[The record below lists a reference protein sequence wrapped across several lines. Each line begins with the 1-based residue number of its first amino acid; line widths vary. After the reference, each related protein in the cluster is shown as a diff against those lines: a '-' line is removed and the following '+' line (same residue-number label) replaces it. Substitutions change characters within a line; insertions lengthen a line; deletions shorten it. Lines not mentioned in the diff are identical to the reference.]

1 MFIIYNERIKIVNS
15 YTLQDKVIFYFM
27 YKIYLYHPIIYNRQ
41 IDYDEKT
48 ILACVFLQLVLGTVF
63 AQTVDST
70 HIKNMHA
77 YYKKHFSDPT
87 DPIVL
92 TASDTLLD
100 MAIRCN
106 DTVMSKIA
114 LGAKLD
120 YYYYGQ
126 GENRTDSVIAGV
138 NRLKRFARSVGNAE
152 LYYWAWAA
160 RLVNYYIIQGE
171 YNIALLEAEKMLQEA
186 KKEGKQESI
195 AECYYALANV
205 YAAKGLMKKSQ
216 EFMLKEIDI
225 FENTDVVRYNISCQY
240 SDAAKIYI
248 DLGEEEKAP
257 ELLKK
262 ALKAVKS
269 PYHAVTANLV
279 YVSLYLAQGDTVA
292 ARQALEKCRQMYADE
307 PSLKRHIHY
316 LYDVEIDYDWK
327 VGNYQKALN
336 VLDERETELKRKNN
350 LATLM
355 QLRKTKADILW
366 DMNRKEEAAGLY
378 RDFLLE
384 QKKEKERNEEVA
396 TGEFATMLNLQQLTA
411 EKGRLE
417 KISQEKQ
424 LQNTRIILFSVIG
437 ILCVVIVFLW
447 QQRKLNAKL
456 EKSRDKLDE
465 KNRILIEAKEELRK
479 AKEVAEQS
487 NWLKTMFIQNM
498 SHEIR
503 TPLNSIVGFSGVL
516 VDMLDDKEDI
526 GQYVALIESN
536 SKLLLKLVG
545 DILDISI
552 LDSEVEIKH
561 NAVDVNACCQAS
573 IDAAGTLF
581 SPDTKLI
588 FKPACDELIINSNY
602 NYIVQVLDNLLS
614 NASKFTHEGSV
625 TLAYEVK
632 KETNQ
637 LIFTVTD
644 TGIGIPID
652 EQEHV
657 FERFVKLDNFSQG
670 AGLGLSIC
678 RIVAERLGGFL
689 IIDREYTQGTRFIFC
704 VSM

>member
-1 MFIIYNERIKIVNS
+1 MMK
-15 YTLQDKVIFYFM
+15 
-27 YKIYLYHPIIYNRQ
+27 
-41 IDYDEKT
+41 KT

-248 DLGEEEKAP
+248 DLDEEEKAP
-257 ELLKK
+257 ELLKQ
-262 ALKAVKS
+262 ALKVAKS
-269 PYHAVTANLV
+269 PYHEVTANLV

-327 VGNYQKALN
+327 VGNFQKALN

-417 KISQEKQ
+417 KISQKKQ

-437 ILCVVIVFLW
+437 ILCIVVVFLW
-447 QQRKLNAKL
+447 QQRKLNAQL
-456 EKSRDKLDE
+456 ERSRDKLDE
-465 KNRILIEAKEELRK
+465 KNRILIEAKEELHK
-479 AKEVAEQS
+479 AKEIAEQS

-581 SPDTKLI
+581 SPDTKLV
-588 FKPACDELIINSNY
+588 FKPARDELIINSNY

-689 IIDREYTQGTRFIFC
+689 IIDKEYTQGTRFIFC

>member
-1 MFIIYNERIKIVNS
+1 MLK
-15 YTLQDKVIFYFM
+15 
-27 YKIYLYHPIIYNRQ
+27 
-41 IDYDEKT
+41 KT
-48 ILACVFLQLVLGTVF
+48 ILACVLLHLVVGTISPQKIVSI
-63 AQTVDST
+63 D
-70 HIKNMHA
+70 IKSMRA
-77 YYKKHFSDPT
+77 YYKQYFNDPT

-92 TASDTLLD
+92 TASDTLFD

-106 DTVMSKIA
+106 DTVMAKIA
-114 LGAKLD
+114 LGAKVD

-126 GENRTDSVIAGV
+126 GENRTDSIIAGV
-138 NRLKRFARSVGNAE
+138 NRLKQYARSVGNAE

-186 KKEGKQESI
+186 KGEKKQGSI

-205 YAAKGLMKKSQ
+205 YTAKGLVKKSQ

-225 FENTDVVRYNISCQY
+225 FENANVFRYNISCQY

-248 DLGEEEKAP
+248 DLGEAEKAP

-262 ALKAVKS
+262 ALKTS
-269 PYHAVTANLV
+269 RSTYHEVTAKLV
-279 YVSLYLAQGDTVA
+279 YVSLYLAQGDTAA
-292 ARQALEKCRQMYADE
+292 ARKALEECRQMYMGE
-307 PSLKRHIHY
+307 PSMKRHIHY
-316 LYDVEIDYDWK
+316 LYDVEIDYNWR
-327 VGNYQKALN
+327 VGNYNKALS
-336 VLDERETELKRKNN
+336 VLDERETELRKKNN
-350 LATLM
+350 LTTLM
-355 QLRKTKADILW
+355 ALRKTKADILW

-384 QKKEKERNEEVA
+384 QKKEKERNEEI
-396 TGEFATMLNLQQLTA
+396 TTSEFATMLNLQQLNA
-411 EKGRLE
+411 EKVRLE
-417 KISQEKQ
+417 KTSQKKQ
-424 LQNTRIILFSVIG
+424 LQNTRTILFSVLG
-437 ILCVVIVFLW
+437 LLCIVVIFLW

-456 EKSRDKLDE
+456 HRAKNKLDE
-465 KNRILIEAKEELRK
+465 QNRTLIKAEEELRK

-503 TPLNSIVGFSGVL
+503 TPLTSIVGFSGVL
-516 VDMLDDKEDI
+516 VDMLDEKEDI

-573 IDAAGTLF
+573 IDAAGASF
-581 SPDTKLI
+581 DPGVRLI
-588 FKPACDELIINSNY
+588 FEPACDELIINSNY
-602 NYIVQVLDNLLS
+602 NYIVQVLDNLLG

-632 KETNQ
+632 KEENQ

-644 TGIGIPID
+644 TGIGIPVE
-652 EQEHV
+652 EQERV

-678 RIVAERLGGFL
+678 RIVAERLGGYL
-689 IIDREYTQGTRFIFC
+689 RIDKGYTQGTRVIFC

>member
-1 MFIIYNERIKIVNS
+1 MLK
-15 YTLQDKVIFYFM
+15 
-27 YKIYLYHPIIYNRQ
+27 
-41 IDYDEKT
+41 KT
-48 ILACVFLQLVLGTVF
+48 ILACVLFHLVVGTISS
-63 AQTVDST
+63 QKIDS
-70 HIKNMHA
+70 IDVKSMRA
-77 YYKKHFSDPT
+77 YYKQYFNDPT

-92 TASDTLLD
+92 TASDTLFD

-106 DTVMSKIA
+106 DTVMAKIA
-114 LGAKLD
+114 LGAKVD

-126 GENRTDSVIAGV
+126 GENRTDSIIAGV
-138 NRLKRFARSVGNAE
+138 NRLKQYARSVGNAE

-160 RLVNYYIIQGE
+160 RLVNYYITQGE

-186 KKEGKQESI
+186 KGEKKQGSI

-205 YAAKGLMKKSQ
+205 YAAKGLVKKSQ

-225 FENTDVVRYNISCQY
+225 FENANVFRYNISCQY
-240 SDAAKIYI
+240 SDVAKIYI
-248 DLGEEEKAP
+248 DLGEAEKAP

-262 ALKAVKS
+262 ALKTSKS
-269 PYHAVTANLV
+269 TYHEVTAKLV
-279 YVSLYLAQGDTVA
+279 YVSLYLAQGDTAA
-292 ARQALEKCRQMYADE
+292 ARKALEECRQMYMEE
-307 PSLKRHIHY
+307 PSMKRHIHY
-316 LYDVEIDYDWK
+316 LYDVEIDYNWR
-327 VGNYQKALN
+327 VGNYNKALS
-336 VLDERETELKRKNN
+336 VLDERETELRKKNN
-350 LATLM
+350 LTTLM
-355 QLRKTKADILW
+355 ALRKTKADILW

-384 QKKEKERNEEVA
+384 QKKEKERNEEI
-396 TGEFATMLNLQQLTA
+396 TTSEFATMLNLQQLNA
-411 EKGRLE
+411 EKVRLE
-417 KISQEKQ
+417 KISQKKQ
-424 LQNTRIILFSVIG
+424 LQNTRIILFSVLG
-437 ILCVVIVFLW
+437 LLCIVVIFLW

-456 EKSRDKLDE
+456 HRAKNKLDE
-465 KNRILIEAKEELRK
+465 QNRTLIKAEEELRK

-516 VDMLDDKEDI
+516 VDMLDEKEDI

-573 IDAAGTLF
+573 IDAAGASF
-581 SPDTKLI
+581 DPGVKLI
-588 FKPACDELIINSNY
+588 FEPACDDLIINSNY
-602 NYIVQVLDNLLS
+602 NYIVQVLDNLLG

-632 KETNQ
+632 KEENQ

-644 TGIGIPID
+644 TGIGIPVE
-652 EQEHV
+652 EQERV

-678 RIVAERLGGFL
+678 RSVAERLGGDL
-689 IIDREYTQGTRFIFC
+689 RIDKGYTQGTRVIFC

>member
-1 MFIIYNERIKIVNS
+1 MLK
-15 YTLQDKVIFYFM
+15 
-27 YKIYLYHPIIYNRQ
+27 
-41 IDYDEKT
+41 KT
-48 ILACVFLQLVLGTVF
+48 ILACVLLHLVVGTISP
-63 AQTVDST
+63 QKIDSID
-70 HIKNMHA
+70 IKSMRA
-77 YYKKHFSDPT
+77 YYKQYFNDPT

-92 TASDTLLD
+92 TASDTLFD

-106 DTVMSKIA
+106 DTVMAKIA
-114 LGAKLD
+114 LGAKVD

-126 GENRTDSVIAGV
+126 GENRTDSIIAGV
-138 NRLKRFARSVGNAE
+138 NRLKQYARSVGNAE

-186 KKEGKQESI
+186 KGEKKQGSI

-205 YAAKGLMKKSQ
+205 YTAKGLVKKSQ

-225 FENTDVVRYNISCQY
+225 FENANVFRYNISCQY

-248 DLGEEEKAP
+248 DLGEAEKAP

-262 ALKAVKS
+262 ALKTS
-269 PYHAVTANLV
+269 RSTYHEVTAKLV
-279 YVSLYLAQGDTVA
+279 YVSLYLAQGDTAA
-292 ARQALEKCRQMYADE
+292 ARKALEECRQMYMGE
-307 PSLKRHIHY
+307 PSMKRHIHY
-316 LYDVEIDYDWK
+316 LYDVEIDYNWR
-327 VGNYQKALN
+327 VGNYNKALS
-336 VLDERETELKRKNN
+336 VLDERETELRKKNN
-350 LATLM
+350 LTTLM
-355 QLRKTKADILW
+355 ALRKTKADILW

-384 QKKEKERNEEVA
+384 QKKEKERNEEI
-396 TGEFATMLNLQQLTA
+396 TTSEFATMLNLQQLNA
-411 EKGRLE
+411 EKVRLE
-417 KISQEKQ
+417 KISQKKQ
-424 LQNTRIILFSVIG
+424 LQNTRTILFSVLG
-437 ILCVVIVFLW
+437 LLCIVVIFLW

-456 EKSRDKLDE
+456 HRAKNKLDE
-465 KNRILIEAKEELRK
+465 QNRTLIKAEEELRK

-516 VDMLDDKEDI
+516 VDMLDEKEDI

-573 IDAAGTLF
+573 IDAAGASF
-581 SPDTKLI
+581 DPGVRLI
-588 FKPACDELIINSNY
+588 FEPACDELIINSNY
-602 NYIVQVLDNLLS
+602 SYIVQVLDNLLS

-632 KETNQ
+632 KEENQ

-644 TGIGIPID
+644 TGIGIPVE
-652 EQEHV
+652 EQERV

-678 RIVAERLGGFL
+678 RIVAERLGGYL
-689 IIDREYTQGTRFIFC
+689 RIDKGYTQGTRVIFC

>member
-1 MFIIYNERIKIVNS
+1 MMK
-15 YTLQDKVIFYFM
+15 
-27 YKIYLYHPIIYNRQ
+27 
-41 IDYDEKT
+41 KT

-269 PYHAVTANLV
+269 PYHEVTANLV

-327 VGNYQKALN
+327 VGNFQKALN

-366 DMNRKEEAAGLY
+366 DMNRKEEGAGLY

-581 SPDTKLI
+581 SPDTKLV

>member
-1 MFIIYNERIKIVNS
+1 MLK
-15 YTLQDKVIFYFM
+15 
-27 YKIYLYHPIIYNRQ
+27 
-41 IDYDEKT
+41 KT
-48 ILACVFLQLVLGTVF
+48 ILACVLLHLVVGTISP
-63 AQTVDST
+63 QKIDSID
-70 HIKNMHA
+70 IKSMRA
-77 YYKKHFSDPT
+77 YYKQYFNDPT

-92 TASDTLLD
+92 TASDTLFD

-106 DTVMSKIA
+106 DTVMAKIA
-114 LGAKLD
+114 LGAKVD

-126 GENRTDSVIAGV
+126 GENRTDSIIAGV
-138 NRLKRFARSVGNAE
+138 NRLKQYARSVGNAE

-186 KKEGKQESI
+186 KGEKKQGSI

-205 YAAKGLMKKSQ
+205 YTAKGLVKKSQ

-225 FENTDVVRYNISCQY
+225 FENANVFRYNISCQY

-248 DLGEEEKAP
+248 DLGEAEKAP

-262 ALKAVKS
+262 ALKTSKS
-269 PYHAVTANLV
+269 TYHEVTAKLV
-279 YVSLYLAQGDTVA
+279 YVSLYLAQGDTAA
-292 ARQALEKCRQMYADE
+292 ARKALEECRQMYMEE
-307 PSLKRHIHY
+307 PSMKRHIHY
-316 LYDVEIDYDWK
+316 LYDVEIDYNWR
-327 VGNYQKALN
+327 VGDYNKALS
-336 VLDERETELKRKNN
+336 VLDERETELRKKNN
-350 LATLM
+350 LTTLM
-355 QLRKTKADILW
+355 ALRKTKADILW

-384 QKKEKERNEEVA
+384 QKKEKERNEEI
-396 TGEFATMLNLQQLTA
+396 TTSEFATMLNLQQLNA
-411 EKGRLE
+411 EKVRLE
-417 KISQEKQ
+417 KISQKKQ
-424 LQNTRIILFSVIG
+424 LQNTRTILFSVLG
-437 ILCVVIVFLW
+437 LLCIVVIFLW

-456 EKSRDKLDE
+456 HRAKNKLDE
-465 KNRILIEAKEELRK
+465 QNRTLIKAEEELRK

-516 VDMLDDKEDI
+516 VDMLDEKEDI

-573 IDAAGTLF
+573 IDAAGASF
-581 SPDTKLI
+581 DPGVRLI
-588 FKPACDELIINSNY
+588 FEPACDELIINSNY
-602 NYIVQVLDNLLS
+602 NYIVQVLDKLLG

-632 KETNQ
+632 KEENQ

-644 TGIGIPID
+644 TGIGIPVE
-652 EQEHV
+652 EQERV

-678 RIVAERLGGFL
+678 RIVAERLGGYL
-689 IIDREYTQGTRFIFC
+689 RIDKGYTQGPRVIFC

>member
-1 MFIIYNERIKIVNS
+1 MLK
-15 YTLQDKVIFYFM
+15 
-27 YKIYLYHPIIYNRQ
+27 
-41 IDYDEKT
+41 KT
-48 ILACVFLQLVLGTVF
+48 ILACVLLHLVVGTISLQKI
-63 AQTVDST
+63 DSID
-70 HIKNMHA
+70 IKSMRA
-77 YYKKHFSDPT
+77 YYKQYFNDPT

-92 TASDTLLD
+92 TASDTLFD

-106 DTVMSKIA
+106 DTVMAKIA
-114 LGAKLD
+114 LGAKVD

-126 GENRTDSVIAGV
+126 GENRTDSIIAGV
-138 NRLKRFARSVGNAE
+138 NRLKQYARSVGNAE

-186 KKEGKQESI
+186 KGEKKQGSI

-205 YAAKGLMKKSQ
+205 YTAKGLVKKSQ

-225 FENTDVVRYNISCQY
+225 FENANVFRYNISCQY

-248 DLGEEEKAP
+248 DLGEAEKAP

-262 ALKAVKS
+262 ALKTSKS
-269 PYHAVTANLV
+269 TYHEVTAKLV
-279 YVSLYLAQGDTVA
+279 YVSLYLAQGDTAA
-292 ARQALEKCRQMYADE
+292 ARKALEECRQMYMGE
-307 PSLKRHIHY
+307 PSMKRHIHY
-316 LYDVEIDYDWK
+316 LYDVEIDYNWR
-327 VGNYQKALN
+327 VGNYNKALS
-336 VLDERETELKRKNN
+336 VLDERETELRKKNN
-350 LATLM
+350 LTTLM
-355 QLRKTKADILW
+355 ALRKTKADILW

-384 QKKEKERNEEVA
+384 QKKEKERNEEI
-396 TGEFATMLNLQQLTA
+396 TTSEFATMLNLQQLNA
-411 EKGRLE
+411 EKVRLE
-417 KISQEKQ
+417 KTSQKKQ
-424 LQNTRIILFSVIG
+424 LQNTRTILFSVLG
-437 ILCVVIVFLW
+437 LLCIVVIFLW

-456 EKSRDKLDE
+456 HRAKNKLDE
-465 KNRILIEAKEELRK
+465 QNRTLIKAEEELRK

-516 VDMLDDKEDI
+516 VDMLDEKEDI

-573 IDAAGTLF
+573 IDAAGASF
-581 SPDTKLI
+581 DPGVRLI
-588 FKPACDELIINSNY
+588 FEPVCDELIINSNY
-602 NYIVQVLDNLLS
+602 SYIVQVLDNLLG

-632 KETNQ
+632 KEENQ

-644 TGIGIPID
+644 TGIGIPVE
-652 EQEHV
+652 EQERV

-678 RIVAERLGGFL
+678 RIVAERLGGYL
-689 IIDREYTQGTRFIFC
+689 RIDKGYTQGTRVIFC

>member
-1 MFIIYNERIKIVNS
+1 MMK
-15 YTLQDKVIFYFM
+15 
-27 YKIYLYHPIIYNRQ
+27 
-41 IDYDEKT
+41 KT
-48 ILACVFLQLVLGTVF
+48 ILSCVFLQLVLGTVF

-269 PYHAVTANLV
+269 PYHEVTANLV

-327 VGNYQKALN
+327 VGNFQKALN

-581 SPDTKLI
+581 SPDTKLV

-670 AGLGLSIC
+670 AGLGLSIF

>member
-1 MFIIYNERIKIVNS
+1 MLK
-15 YTLQDKVIFYFM
+15 
-27 YKIYLYHPIIYNRQ
+27 
-41 IDYDEKT
+41 KT
-48 ILACVFLQLVLGTVF
+48 ILACVLFHLVVGTISS
-63 AQTVDST
+63 QKIDS
-70 HIKNMHA
+70 IDVKSMRA
-77 YYKKHFSDPT
+77 YYKQYFNDPT

-92 TASDTLLD
+92 TASDTLFD

-106 DTVMSKIA
+106 DTVMAKIA
-114 LGAKLD
+114 LGAKVD

-126 GENRTDSVIAGV
+126 GENRTDSIIAGV
-138 NRLKRFARSVGNAE
+138 NRLKQYARSVGNAE
-152 LYYWAWAA
+152 LYYWAWAD
-160 RLVNYYIIQGE
+160 RLVNYYITQGE

-186 KKEGKQESI
+186 KGEKKQGSI

-205 YAAKGLMKKSQ
+205 YAAKGLVKKSQ

-225 FENTDVVRYNISCQY
+225 FENANVFRYNISCQY
-240 SDAAKIYI
+240 SDVAKIYI
-248 DLGEEEKAP
+248 DLGEAEKAP

-262 ALKAVKS
+262 ALKTSKS
-269 PYHAVTANLV
+269 TYHEVTAKLV
-279 YVSLYLAQGDTVA
+279 YVSLYLAQGDTAA
-292 ARQALEKCRQMYADE
+292 ARKALEECRQMYMEE
-307 PSLKRHIHY
+307 PSMKRHIHY
-316 LYDVEIDYDWK
+316 LYDVEIDYNWR
-327 VGNYQKALN
+327 VGNYNKALS
-336 VLDERETELKRKNN
+336 VLDERETELRKKNN
-350 LATLM
+350 LTTLM
-355 QLRKTKADILW
+355 ALRKTKADILW

-384 QKKEKERNEEVA
+384 QKKEKERNEEI
-396 TGEFATMLNLQQLTA
+396 TTSEFATMLNLQQLNA
-411 EKGRLE
+411 EKVRLE
-417 KISQEKQ
+417 KISQKKQ
-424 LQNTRIILFSVIG
+424 LQNTRIILFSVLG
-437 ILCVVIVFLW
+437 LLCIVVIFLW

-456 EKSRDKLDE
+456 HRAKNKLDE
-465 KNRILIEAKEELRK
+465 QNRTLIKAEEELRK

-516 VDMLDDKEDI
+516 VDMLDEKEDI

-573 IDAAGTLF
+573 IDAAGASF
-581 SPDTKLI
+581 DPGVKLI
-588 FKPACDELIINSNY
+588 FEPACDDLIINSNY
-602 NYIVQVLDNLLS
+602 NYIVQVLDNLLG

-632 KETNQ
+632 KEENQ

-644 TGIGIPID
+644 TGIGIPVE
-652 EQEHV
+652 EQERV

-678 RIVAERLGGFL
+678 RIVAERLGGYL
-689 IIDREYTQGTRFIFC
+689 RIDKGYTQGTRVIFC

>member
-1 MFIIYNERIKIVNS
+1 MLK
-15 YTLQDKVIFYFM
+15 
-27 YKIYLYHPIIYNRQ
+27 
-41 IDYDEKT
+41 KT
-48 ILACVFLQLVLGTVF
+48 ILACVLLHLVVGTISP
-63 AQTVDST
+63 QKIDSID
-70 HIKNMHA
+70 IKSMRA
-77 YYKKHFSDPT
+77 YYKQYFNDPT

-92 TASDTLLD
+92 TASDTLFD

-106 DTVMSKIA
+106 DTVMAKIA
-114 LGAKLD
+114 LGAKVD

-126 GENRTDSVIAGV
+126 GENRTDSIIAGV
-138 NRLKRFARSVGNAE
+138 NRLKQYARSVGNAE

-186 KKEGKQESI
+186 KGEKKQGSI

-205 YAAKGLMKKSQ
+205 YTAKGLVKKSQ

-225 FENTDVVRYNISCQY
+225 FENANVFRYNISCQY

-248 DLGEEEKAP
+248 DLGEAEKAP

-262 ALKAVKS
+262 ALKTSKS
-269 PYHAVTANLV
+269 TYHEVTAKLV
-279 YVSLYLAQGDTVA
+279 YVSLYLAQGDTAA
-292 ARQALEKCRQMYADE
+292 ARKALEECRQMYMGE
-307 PSLKRHIHY
+307 PSMKRHIHY
-316 LYDVEIDYDWK
+316 LYDVEIDYNWR
-327 VGNYQKALN
+327 VGNYNKALS
-336 VLDERETELKRKNN
+336 VLDERETELRKKNN
-350 LATLM
+350 LTTLM
-355 QLRKTKADILW
+355 ALRKTKADILW

-384 QKKEKERNEEVA
+384 QKKEKERNEEI
-396 TGEFATMLNLQQLTA
+396 TTSEFATMLNLQQLNA
-411 EKGRLE
+411 EKVRLE
-417 KISQEKQ
+417 KTSQKKQ
-424 LQNTRIILFSVIG
+424 LQNTRTILFSVLG
-437 ILCVVIVFLW
+437 LLCIVVIFLW

-456 EKSRDKLDE
+456 HRAKNKLDE
-465 KNRILIEAKEELRK
+465 QNRTLIKAEEELRK
-479 AKEVAEQS
+479 AKEAAEQS

-516 VDMLDDKEDI
+516 VDMLDEKEDI

-573 IDAAGTLF
+573 IDAAGASF
-581 SPDTKLI
+581 DPGVRLI
-588 FKPACDELIINSNY
+588 FEPACDELIINSNY
-602 NYIVQVLDNLLS
+602 NYIVQVLDNLLGH
-614 NASKFTHEGSV
+614 ASKFTHEGSV

-632 KETNQ
+632 KEENQ

-644 TGIGIPID
+644 TGIGIPVE
-652 EQEHV
+652 EQERV

-678 RIVAERLGGFL
+678 RIVAERLGGYL
-689 IIDREYTQGTRFIFC
+689 RIDKGYTQGTRVIFC

>member
-1 MFIIYNERIKIVNS
+1 MMK
-15 YTLQDKVIFYFM
+15 
-27 YKIYLYHPIIYNRQ
+27 
-41 IDYDEKT
+41 KT

-269 PYHAVTANLV
+269 PYHEVTANLV

-327 VGNYQKALN
+327 VGNFQKALN

-384 QKKEKERNEEVA
+384 QKKEKERSEEVA

-581 SPDTKLI
+581 SPDTKLV

-652 EQEHV
+652 EQERV

-689 IIDREYTQGTRFIFC
+689 IIDKEYTQGTRFIFC

>member
-1 MFIIYNERIKIVNS
+1 MLK
-15 YTLQDKVIFYFM
+15 
-27 YKIYLYHPIIYNRQ
+27 
-41 IDYDEKT
+41 KT
-48 ILACVFLQLVLGTVF
+48 ILACVLLHLVVGTISP
-63 AQTVDST
+63 QKIDSID
-70 HIKNMHA
+70 IKSMRA
-77 YYKKHFSDPT
+77 YYKQYFNDPT

-92 TASDTLLD
+92 TASDTLFD

-106 DTVMSKIA
+106 DTVMAKIA
-114 LGAKLD
+114 LGAKVD

-126 GENRTDSVIAGV
+126 GENRTDSIIAGV
-138 NRLKRFARSVGNAE
+138 NRLKQYARSVGNAE

-160 RLVNYYIIQGE
+160 RLVSYYIIQGE

-186 KKEGKQESI
+186 KGEKKQGSI

-205 YAAKGLMKKSQ
+205 YTAKGLVKKSQ

-225 FENTDVVRYNISCQY
+225 FENANVFRYNISCQY

-248 DLGEEEKAP
+248 DLGEAEKAP

-262 ALKAVKS
+262 ALKTSKS
-269 PYHAVTANLV
+269 TYHEVTAKLV
-279 YVSLYLAQGDTVA
+279 YVSLYLAQGDTAA
-292 ARQALEKCRQMYADE
+292 ARKALEECRQMYMGE
-307 PSLKRHIHY
+307 PSMKRHIHY
-316 LYDVEIDYDWK
+316 LYDVEIDYNWR
-327 VGNYQKALN
+327 VGNYNKALS
-336 VLDERETELKRKNN
+336 VLDERETELRKKNN
-350 LATLM
+350 LTTLM
-355 QLRKTKADILW
+355 ALRKTKADILW

-384 QKKEKERNEEVA
+384 QKKEKERNEEI
-396 TGEFATMLNLQQLTA
+396 TTSEFATMLNLQQLNA
-411 EKGRLE
+411 EKVRLE
-417 KISQEKQ
+417 KTSQKKQ
-424 LQNTRIILFSVIG
+424 LQNTRTILFSVLG
-437 ILCVVIVFLW
+437 LLCIVVIFLW

-456 EKSRDKLDE
+456 HRAKNKLDE
-465 KNRILIEAKEELRK
+465 QNRTLIKAEEELRK
-479 AKEVAEQS
+479 AKEAAEQS

-516 VDMLDDKEDI
+516 VDMLDEKEDI

-573 IDAAGTLF
+573 IDAAGASF
-581 SPDTKLI
+581 DPGVRLI
-588 FKPACDELIINSNY
+588 FEPACDELIINSNY
-602 NYIVQVLDNLLS
+602 NYIVQVLDNLLG

-632 KETNQ
+632 KEENQ

-644 TGIGIPID
+644 TGIGIPVE
-652 EQEHV
+652 EQERV

-678 RIVAERLGGFL
+678 RIVAERLGGYL
-689 IIDREYTQGTRFIFC
+689 RIDKGYTQGTRVIFC

>member
-1 MFIIYNERIKIVNS
+1 MLK
-15 YTLQDKVIFYFM
+15 
-27 YKIYLYHPIIYNRQ
+27 
-41 IDYDEKT
+41 KT
-48 ILACVFLQLVLGTVF
+48 ILACVLLHLVVGTISP
-63 AQTVDST
+63 QKIDSID
-70 HIKNMHA
+70 IKSMRA
-77 YYKKHFSDPT
+77 YYKQYFNDPT

-92 TASDTLLD
+92 TASDTLFD

-106 DTVMSKIA
+106 DTVMAKIA
-114 LGAKLD
+114 LGAKVD

-126 GENRTDSVIAGV
+126 GENRTDSIIAGV
-138 NRLKRFARSVGNAE
+138 NRLKQYARSVGNAE

-186 KKEGKQESI
+186 KGEKKQGSI

-205 YAAKGLMKKSQ
+205 YTAKGLVKKSQ

-225 FENTDVVRYNISCQY
+225 FENANVFRYNISCQY

-248 DLGEEEKAP
+248 DLGEAEKAP

-262 ALKAVKS
+262 ALKTSKS
-269 PYHAVTANLV
+269 TYHEVTAKLV
-279 YVSLYLAQGDTVA
+279 YVSLYLAQGDTAA
-292 ARQALEKCRQMYADE
+292 ARKALEECRQMYMGE
-307 PSLKRHIHY
+307 PSMKRHIHY
-316 LYDVEIDYDWK
+316 LYDVEIDYNWR
-327 VGNYQKALN
+327 VGNYNKALS
-336 VLDERETELKRKNN
+336 VLDERETELRKKNN
-350 LATLM
+350 LTTLM
-355 QLRKTKADILW
+355 ALRKTKADILW

-384 QKKEKERNEEVA
+384 QKKEKERNEEI
-396 TGEFATMLNLQQLTA
+396 TTSEFATMLNLQQLNA
-411 EKGRLE
+411 EKVRLE
-417 KISQEKQ
+417 KTSQKKQ
-424 LQNTRIILFSVIG
+424 LQNTRTILFSVLG
-437 ILCVVIVFLW
+437 LLCIVVIFLW

-456 EKSRDKLDE
+456 HRAKNKLDE
-465 KNRILIEAKEELRK
+465 QNRTLIKAEEELRK
-479 AKEVAEQS
+479 AKEAAEQS

-516 VDMLDDKEDI
+516 VDMLDEKEDI

-573 IDAAGTLF
+573 IDAAGASF
-581 SPDTKLI
+581 DPGVRLI
-588 FKPACDELIINSNY
+588 FEPACDELIINSNY
-602 NYIVQVLDNLLS
+602 SYIVQVLDNLLG
-614 NASKFTHEGSV
+614 NASKFTHVGSV
-625 TLAYEVK
+625 TLTYEVK
-632 KETNQ
+632 KEENQ

-644 TGIGIPID
+644 TGIGIPVE
-652 EQEHV
+652 EQERV

-678 RIVAERLGGFL
+678 RIVAERLGGYL
-689 IIDREYTQGTRFIFC
+689 RIDKGYTQGTRVIFC

>member
-1 MFIIYNERIKIVNS
+1 MLK
-15 YTLQDKVIFYFM
+15 
-27 YKIYLYHPIIYNRQ
+27 
-41 IDYDEKT
+41 KT
-48 ILACVFLQLVLGTVF
+48 ILACVLLYLVVGTISS
-63 AQTVDST
+63 QKTDST
-70 HIKNMHA
+70 DIKSMRA
-77 YYKKHFSDPT
+77 YYKQYFNDPT

-92 TASDTLLD
+92 TASDTLFD

-106 DTVMSKIA
+106 DTVMAKIA
-114 LGAKLD
+114 LGAKVD

-126 GENRTDSVIAGV
+126 GENRTDSIIAGV
-138 NRLKRFARSVGNAE
+138 NRLKQYARSVGNAE

-186 KKEGKQESI
+186 KGEKKQGSI

-205 YAAKGLMKKSQ
+205 YAAKGLVKKSQ

-225 FENTDVVRYNISCQY
+225 FENANVFRYNISCQY
-240 SDAAKIYI
+240 SDVAKIYI
-248 DLGEEEKAP
+248 DLGEAEKAP

-262 ALKAVKS
+262 ALKTSKS
-269 PYHAVTANLV
+269 TYHEVTAKLV
-279 YVSLYLAQGDTVA
+279 YVSLYLAQGDTAA
-292 ARQALEKCRQMYADE
+292 ARKALEECRQMYMEE
-307 PSLKRHIHY
+307 PSMKRHIHY
-316 LYDVEIDYDWK
+316 LYDVEIDYNWR
-327 VGNYQKALN
+327 VGNYNKALS
-336 VLDERETELKRKNN
+336 VLDERETELRKKNN
-350 LATLM
+350 LTTLM
-355 QLRKTKADILW
+355 ALRKTKADILW

-384 QKKEKERNEEVA
+384 QKKEKERNEEI
-396 TGEFATMLNLQQLTA
+396 TTSEFATMLNLQQLNA
-411 EKGRLE
+411 EKVRLE
-417 KISQEKQ
+417 KISQKKQ
-424 LQNTRIILFSVIG
+424 LQNTRIILFSVLG
-437 ILCVVIVFLW
+437 LLCIVVIFLW

-456 EKSRDKLDE
+456 HRAKNKLDE
-465 KNRILIEAKEELRK
+465 QNRTLIKAEEELRK

-516 VDMLDDKEDI
+516 VDMLDEKEDI

-573 IDAAGTLF
+573 IDAAGASFDLGV
-581 SPDTKLI
+581 KLI
-588 FKPACDELIINSNY
+588 FEPACDDLIINSNY
-602 NYIVQVLDNLLS
+602 SYIVQVLDNLLG

-632 KETNQ
+632 KEENQ

-644 TGIGIPID
+644 TGIGIPVE
-652 EQEHV
+652 EQERV

-678 RIVAERLGGFL
+678 RIVAERLGGYL
-689 IIDREYTQGTRFIFC
+689 RIDKGYTQGTRVIFC

>member
-1 MFIIYNERIKIVNS
+1 MLK
-15 YTLQDKVIFYFM
+15 
-27 YKIYLYHPIIYNRQ
+27 
-41 IDYDEKT
+41 KT
-48 ILACVFLQLVLGTVF
+48 ILACVLLHLVVGTISP
-63 AQTVDST
+63 QKIDSID
-70 HIKNMHA
+70 IKSMRA
-77 YYKKHFSDPT
+77 YYKRYFNDPT

-92 TASDTLLD
+92 TASDTLFD

-106 DTVMSKIA
+106 DTVMAKIA
-114 LGAKLD
+114 LGAKVD

-126 GENRTDSVIAGV
+126 GENRTDSIIAGV
-138 NRLKRFARSVGNAE
+138 NRLKQYARSVGNAE

-186 KKEGKQESI
+186 KGEKKQGSI

-205 YAAKGLMKKSQ
+205 YTAKGLVKKSQ

-225 FENTDVVRYNISCQY
+225 FENANVFRYNISCQY

-248 DLGEEEKAP
+248 DLGEAEKAP

-262 ALKAVKS
+262 ALKTSKS
-269 PYHAVTANLV
+269 TYHEVTAKLV
-279 YVSLYLAQGDTVA
+279 YVSLYLAQGDTAA
-292 ARQALEKCRQMYADE
+292 ARKALEECRQMYMGE
-307 PSLKRHIHY
+307 PSMKRHIHY
-316 LYDVEIDYDWK
+316 LYDVEIDYNWR
-327 VGNYQKALN
+327 VGNYNKALS
-336 VLDERETELKRKNN
+336 VLDERETELRKKNN
-350 LATLM
+350 LTTLM
-355 QLRKTKADILW
+355 ALRKTKADILW

-384 QKKEKERNEEVA
+384 QKKEKERNEEI
-396 TGEFATMLNLQQLTA
+396 TTSEFATMLNLQQLNA
-411 EKGRLE
+411 EKVRLE
-417 KISQEKQ
+417 KISQKKQ
-424 LQNTRIILFSVIG
+424 LQNTRTILFSVLG
-437 ILCVVIVFLW
+437 LLCIVVIFLW

-456 EKSRDKLDE
+456 HRAKNKLDE
-465 KNRILIEAKEELRK
+465 QNRTLIKAEEELRK

-516 VDMLDDKEDI
+516 VDMLDEKEDI

-573 IDAAGTLF
+573 IDAAGASF
-581 SPDTKLI
+581 DPGVKLI
-588 FKPACDELIINSNY
+588 FEPACDELIINSNY
-602 NYIVQVLDNLLS
+602 IVQVLDNLLG

-632 KETNQ
+632 KEENQ

-644 TGIGIPID
+644 TGIGIPVE
-652 EQEHV
+652 EQERV

-678 RIVAERLGGFL
+678 RIVAERLGGYL
-689 IIDREYTQGTRFIFC
+689 RIDKGYTQGTRVIFC

>member
-1 MFIIYNERIKIVNS
+1 MLK
-15 YTLQDKVIFYFM
+15 
-27 YKIYLYHPIIYNRQ
+27 
-41 IDYDEKT
+41 KT
-48 ILACVFLQLVLGTVF
+48 ILACVLLHLVVGTISP
-63 AQTVDST
+63 QKIDSID
-70 HIKNMHA
+70 IKSMRA
-77 YYKKHFSDPT
+77 YYKQYFNDPT

-92 TASDTLLD
+92 TASDTLFD

-106 DTVMSKIA
+106 DTVMAKIA
-114 LGAKLD
+114 LGAKVD

-126 GENRTDSVIAGV
+126 GENRTDSIIAGV
-138 NRLKRFARSVGNAE
+138 NRLKQYARSVGNAE

-186 KKEGKQESI
+186 KGEKKQGSI

-205 YAAKGLMKKSQ
+205 YAAKGLVKKSQ

-225 FENTDVVRYNISCQY
+225 FENANVFRYNISCQY

-248 DLGEEEKAP
+248 DLGEAEKAP

-262 ALKAVKS
+262 ALKTSKS
-269 PYHAVTANLV
+269 TYHEVTAKLV
-279 YVSLYLAQGDTVA
+279 YVSLYLAQGDTAA
-292 ARQALEKCRQMYADE
+292 ARKALEECRQMYMGE
-307 PSLKRHIHY
+307 PSMKRHIHY
-316 LYDVEIDYDWK
+316 LYDVEIDYNWR
-327 VGNYQKALN
+327 VGNYNKALS
-336 VLDERETELKRKNN
+336 VLDERETELRKKNN
-350 LATLM
+350 LTTLM
-355 QLRKTKADILW
+355 ALRKTKADILW

-384 QKKEKERNEEVA
+384 QKKEKERNEEI
-396 TGEFATMLNLQQLTA
+396 TTSEFATMLNLQQLNA
-411 EKGRLE
+411 EKVRLE
-417 KISQEKQ
+417 KISQKKQ
-424 LQNTRIILFSVIG
+424 LQNTRTILFSVLG
-437 ILCVVIVFLW
+437 LLCIVVIFLW

-456 EKSRDKLDE
+456 HRAKNKLDE
-465 KNRILIEAKEELRK
+465 QNRTLIKAEEELRK

-516 VDMLDDKEDI
+516 VDMLDEKEDI

-561 NAVDVNACCQAS
+561 NAVDVNACCQTS
-573 IDAAGTLF
+573 IDAAGASF
-581 SPDTKLI
+581 DPGVRLI
-588 FKPACDELIINSNY
+588 FEPACDELIINSNY
-602 NYIVQVLDNLLS
+602 SYIVQVLDNLLG

-632 KETNQ
+632 KEENQ

-644 TGIGIPID
+644 TGIGIPVE
-652 EQEHV
+652 EQERV

-678 RIVAERLGGFL
+678 RIVAERLGGYL
-689 IIDREYTQGTRFIFC
+689 RIDKGYTQGTRIIFC

>member
-1 MFIIYNERIKIVNS
+1 MLK
-15 YTLQDKVIFYFM
+15 
-27 YKIYLYHPIIYNRQ
+27 
-41 IDYDEKT
+41 KT
-48 ILACVFLQLVLGTVF
+48 ILACVLLHLVVGTISP
-63 AQTVDST
+63 QKIDSID
-70 HIKNMHA
+70 IKSMRA
-77 YYKKHFSDPT
+77 YYKQYFNDPT

-92 TASDTLLD
+92 TASDTLFD

-106 DTVMSKIA
+106 DTVMAKIA
-114 LGAKLD
+114 LGAKVD

-126 GENRTDSVIAGV
+126 GENRTDSIIAGV
-138 NRLKRFARSVGNAE
+138 NRLKQYARSVGNAE

-186 KKEGKQESI
+186 KGEKKQGSI

-205 YAAKGLMKKSQ
+205 YTAKKLVKKSQ

-225 FENTDVVRYNISCQY
+225 FENANVFRYNISCQY

-248 DLGEEEKAP
+248 DLGEAEKAP

-262 ALKAVKS
+262 ALKTSKS
-269 PYHAVTANLV
+269 TYHEVTAKLV
-279 YVSLYLAQGDTVA
+279 YVSLYLAQGDTAA
-292 ARQALEKCRQMYADE
+292 ARKALEECRQMYMGE
-307 PSLKRHIHY
+307 PSMKRHIHY
-316 LYDVEIDYDWK
+316 LYDVEIDYNWR
-327 VGNYQKALN
+327 VGNYNKALS
-336 VLDERETELKRKNN
+336 VLDERETELRKKNN
-350 LATLM
+350 LTTLM
-355 QLRKTKADILW
+355 ALRKTKADILW

-384 QKKEKERNEEVA
+384 QKKEKERNEEI
-396 TGEFATMLNLQQLTA
+396 TTSEFATMLNLQQLNA
-411 EKGRLE
+411 EKVRLE
-417 KISQEKQ
+417 KTSQKKQ
-424 LQNTRIILFSVIG
+424 LQNTRTILFSVLG
-437 ILCVVIVFLW
+437 LLCIVVIFLW

-456 EKSRDKLDE
+456 HRAKNKLDE
-465 KNRILIEAKEELRK
+465 QNRTLIKAEEELRK
-479 AKEVAEQS
+479 AKEAAEQS

-516 VDMLDDKEDI
+516 VDMLDEKEDI

-573 IDAAGTLF
+573 IDAAGASF
-581 SPDTKLI
+581 DPGVRLI
-588 FKPACDELIINSNY
+588 FEPACDELIINSNY
-602 NYIVQVLDNLLS
+602 NYIVQVLDNLLG

-632 KETNQ
+632 KEENQ

-644 TGIGIPID
+644 TGIGIPVE
-652 EQEHV
+652 EQERV

-678 RIVAERLGGFL
+678 RIVAERLGGYL
-689 IIDREYTQGTRFIFC
+689 RIDKGYTQGTRVIFC

>member
-1 MFIIYNERIKIVNS
+1 MMK
-15 YTLQDKVIFYFM
+15 
-27 YKIYLYHPIIYNRQ
+27 
-41 IDYDEKT
+41 KT

-269 PYHAVTANLV
+269 PYHEVTANLV

-327 VGNYQKALN
+327 VGNFQKALN

-581 SPDTKLI
+581 SPDTKLV
-588 FKPACDELIINSNY
+588 FKPARDELIINSNY

>member
-1 MFIIYNERIKIVNS
+1 MMK
-15 YTLQDKVIFYFM
+15 
-27 YKIYLYHPIIYNRQ
+27 
-41 IDYDEKT
+41 KT

-77 YYKKHFSDPT
+77 YYKKYFSDPT

-269 PYHAVTANLV
+269 PYHEVTANLV

-327 VGNYQKALN
+327 VGNFQKALN

-581 SPDTKLI
+581 SPDTKLV

-652 EQEHV
+652 EQERV

-689 IIDREYTQGTRFIFC
+689 IIDKEYTQGTRFIFC

>member
-1 MFIIYNERIKIVNS
+1 MMK
-15 YTLQDKVIFYFM
+15 
-27 YKIYLYHPIIYNRQ
+27 
-41 IDYDEKT
+41 KT

-106 DTVMSKIA
+106 DTLMSKIA

>member
-1 MFIIYNERIKIVNS
+1 MLK
-15 YTLQDKVIFYFM
+15 
-27 YKIYLYHPIIYNRQ
+27 
-41 IDYDEKT
+41 KT
-48 ILACVFLQLVLGTVF
+48 ILACVLLHLVVGTISP
-63 AQTVDST
+63 QKIDSID
-70 HIKNMHA
+70 IKSMRA
-77 YYKKHFSDPT
+77 YYKQYFNDPT

-92 TASDTLLD
+92 TASDTLFD

-106 DTVMSKIA
+106 DTVMAKIA
-114 LGAKLD
+114 LGAKVD

-126 GENRTDSVIAGV
+126 GENRTDSIIAGV
-138 NRLKRFARSVGNAE
+138 NRLKQYARSVGNAE

-186 KKEGKQESI
+186 KGEKKQGSI

-205 YAAKGLMKKSQ
+205 YTAKGLVKKSQ

-225 FENTDVVRYNISCQY
+225 FENANVFRYNISCQY

-248 DLGEEEKAP
+248 DLGEAEKAP

-262 ALKAVKS
+262 ALKTSKS
-269 PYHAVTANLV
+269 TYHEVTAKLV
-279 YVSLYLAQGDTVA
+279 YVSLYLAQGDTAA
-292 ARQALEKCRQMYADE
+292 ARKALEECRQMYMGE
-307 PSLKRHIHY
+307 PSMKRHIHY
-316 LYDVEIDYDWK
+316 LYDVEIDYNWR
-327 VGNYQKALN
+327 VGNYNKALS
-336 VLDERETELKRKNN
+336 VLDERETELRKKNN
-350 LATLM
+350 LTTLM
-355 QLRKTKADILW
+355 ALRKTKADILW

-384 QKKEKERNEEVA
+384 QKKEKERNEEI
-396 TGEFATMLNLQQLTA
+396 TTSEFATMLNLQQLTA
-411 EKGRLE
+411 EKVRLE
-417 KISQEKQ
+417 KISQKKQ
-424 LQNTRIILFSVIG
+424 LQNTRIILFSVLG
-437 ILCVVIVFLW
+437 LLCIVVIFLW

-456 EKSRDKLDE
+456 HRAKNKLDE
-465 KNRILIEAKEELRK
+465 QNRTLIKAEEELRK

-516 VDMLDDKEDI
+516 VDMLDEKEDI

-561 NAVDVNACCQAS
+561 NAVDVNACCQTS
-573 IDAAGTLF
+573 IDAAGASF
-581 SPDTKLI
+581 DPGVRLI
-588 FKPACDELIINSNY
+588 FEPACDELIINSNY
-602 NYIVQVLDNLLS
+602 SYIVQVLDNLLG

-632 KETNQ
+632 KEENQ

-644 TGIGIPID
+644 TGIGIPVE
-652 EQEHV
+652 EQERV

-678 RIVAERLGGFL
+678 RIVAERLGGYL
-689 IIDREYTQGTRFIFC
+689 RIDKGYTQGTRVIFC

>member
-1 MFIIYNERIKIVNS
+1 MLK
-15 YTLQDKVIFYFM
+15 
-27 YKIYLYHPIIYNRQ
+27 
-41 IDYDEKT
+41 KT
-48 ILACVFLQLVLGTVF
+48 ILACVLLHLVVGTISP
-63 AQTVDST
+63 QKIDSID
-70 HIKNMHA
+70 IKSMRA
-77 YYKKHFSDPT
+77 YYKQYFNDPT

-92 TASDTLLD
+92 TASDTLFD

-106 DTVMSKIA
+106 DTVMAKIA
-114 LGAKLD
+114 LGAKVD

-126 GENRTDSVIAGV
+126 GENRTDSIIAGV
-138 NRLKRFARSVGNAE
+138 NRLKQYARSVGNAE

-186 KKEGKQESI
+186 KGEKKQGSI

-205 YAAKGLMKKSQ
+205 YTAKGLVKKSQ

-225 FENTDVVRYNISCQY
+225 FENANVFRYNISCQY

-248 DLGEEEKAP
+248 DLGEAEKAP

-262 ALKAVKS
+262 ALKTSKS
-269 PYHAVTANLV
+269 TYHEVTAKLV
-279 YVSLYLAQGDTVA
+279 YVSLYLAQGDTAA
-292 ARQALEKCRQMYADE
+292 ARKALEECRQMYMEE
-307 PSLKRHIHY
+307 PSMKRHIHY
-316 LYDVEIDYDWK
+316 LYDVEIDYNWR
-327 VGNYQKALN
+327 VGDYNKALS
-336 VLDERETELKRKNN
+336 VLDERETELRKKNN
-350 LATLM
+350 LTTLM
-355 QLRKTKADILW
+355 ALRKTKADILW

-384 QKKEKERNEEVA
+384 QKKEKERNEEI
-396 TGEFATMLNLQQLTA
+396 TTSEFATMLNLQQLNA
-411 EKGRLE
+411 EKVRLE
-417 KISQEKQ
+417 KISQKKQ
-424 LQNTRIILFSVIG
+424 LQNTRTILFSVLG
-437 ILCVVIVFLW
+437 LLCIVVIFLW

-456 EKSRDKLDE
+456 HRAKNKLDE
-465 KNRILIEAKEELRK
+465 QNRTLIKAEEELRK

-516 VDMLDDKEDI
+516 VDMLDEKEDI

-561 NAVDVNACCQAS
+561 NAVDVNACCQTS
-573 IDAAGTLF
+573 IDAAGASF
-581 SPDTKLI
+581 DPGVRLI
-588 FKPACDELIINSNY
+588 FEPACDELIINSNY
-602 NYIVQVLDNLLS
+602 NYIVQVLDNLLG

-632 KETNQ
+632 KEENQ

-644 TGIGIPID
+644 TGIGIPVE
-652 EQEHV
+652 EQERV

-678 RIVAERLGGFL
+678 RIVAERLGGYL
-689 IIDREYTQGTRFIFC
+689 RIDKGYTQGTRVIFC

>member
-1 MFIIYNERIKIVNS
+1 MLK
-15 YTLQDKVIFYFM
+15 
-27 YKIYLYHPIIYNRQ
+27 
-41 IDYDEKT
+41 KT
-48 ILACVFLQLVLGTVF
+48 ILACVLLHLVVGTISS
-63 AQTVDST
+63 QKIDSID
-70 HIKNMHA
+70 IKSMRA
-77 YYKKHFSDPT
+77 YYKRYFNDPT

-92 TASDTLLD
+92 TASDTLFD

-106 DTVMSKIA
+106 DTVMAKIA
-114 LGAKLD
+114 LGAKVD

-126 GENRTDSVIAGV
+126 GENRTDSIIAGV
-138 NRLKRFARSVGNAE
+138 NRLKQYARSVGNAE

-186 KKEGKQESI
+186 KGEKKQGSI

-205 YAAKGLMKKSQ
+205 YAAKGLVKKSQ

-225 FENTDVVRYNISCQY
+225 FENANVFRYNISCQY

-248 DLGEEEKAP
+248 DLGEAEKAP

-262 ALKAVKS
+262 ALKTSKS
-269 PYHAVTANLV
+269 PYHEVTAKLV
-279 YVSLYLAQGDTVA
+279 YVSLYLAQGDTAA
-292 ARQALEKCRQMYADE
+292 ARKALEECRRMYMEE
-307 PSLKRHIHY
+307 PSMKRHIHY
-316 LYDVEIDYDWK
+316 LYDVEIDYNWR
-327 VGNYQKALN
+327 VGNYNKALS
-336 VLDERETELKRKNN
+336 VLDERETELRKKNN
-350 LATLM
+350 LTTLTA
-355 QLRKTKADILW
+355 LRKTKADILW

-384 QKKEKERNEEVA
+384 QKKEKERNEEI
-396 TGEFATMLNLQQLTA
+396 TTSEFATMLNLQQLNA
-411 EKGRLE
+411 EKVRLE
-417 KISQEKQ
+417 KISQKKR
-424 LQNTRIILFSVIG
+424 LQSTRTILFFVLG
-437 ILCVVIVFLW
+437 ILCIVVIFLW

-456 EKSRDKLDE
+456 HRAKNKLNE
-465 KNRILIEAKEELRK
+465 QNRTLIKAEEELRK

-516 VDMLDDKEDI
+516 VDMLDEKEDI

-573 IDAAGTLF
+573 IDAAGASF
-581 SPDTKLI
+581 DPGVKLI
-588 FKPACDELIINSNY
+588 FEPACDELIINSNY
-602 NYIVQVLDNLLS
+602 NYIVQVLDNLLG

-632 KETNQ
+632 KEENQ
-637 LIFTVTD
+637 LVFTVTD
-644 TGIGIPID
+644 TGIGIPVE
-652 EQEHV
+652 EQERV

-678 RIVAERLGGFL
+678 RIVAERLGGYL
-689 IIDREYTQGTRFIFC
+689 RIDKGYTQGTRVIFC

>member
-1 MFIIYNERIKIVNS
+1 MLK
-15 YTLQDKVIFYFM
+15 
-27 YKIYLYHPIIYNRQ
+27 
-41 IDYDEKT
+41 KT
-48 ILACVFLQLVLGTVF
+48 ILACVLLHLVVGTISP
-63 AQTVDST
+63 QKIDSID
-70 HIKNMHA
+70 IKSMRA
-77 YYKKHFSDPT
+77 YYKQYFNDPT

-92 TASDTLLD
+92 TASDTLFD

-106 DTVMSKIA
+106 DTVMAKIA
-114 LGAKLD
+114 LGAKVD

-126 GENRTDSVIAGV
+126 GENRTDSIIAGV
-138 NRLKRFARSVGNAE
+138 NRLKQYARSVGNAE

-186 KKEGKQESI
+186 KGEKKQGSI

-205 YAAKGLMKKSQ
+205 YTAKGLVKKSQ
-216 EFMLKEIDI
+216 EFMLKEINI
-225 FENTDVVRYNISCQY
+225 FENANVFRYNISCQY

-248 DLGEEEKAP
+248 DLGEAEKAP

-262 ALKAVKS
+262 ALKTSKS
-269 PYHAVTANLV
+269 TYHEVTAKLV
-279 YVSLYLAQGDTVA
+279 YVSLYLAQGDTAA
-292 ARQALEKCRQMYADE
+292 ARKALEECRQMYMEE
-307 PSLKRHIHY
+307 PSMKRHIHY
-316 LYDVEIDYDWK
+316 LYDVEIDYNWR
-327 VGNYQKALN
+327 VGDYNKALS
-336 VLDERETELKRKNN
+336 VLDERETELRKKNN
-350 LATLM
+350 LTTLM
-355 QLRKTKADILW
+355 ALRKTKADILW

-384 QKKEKERNEEVA
+384 QKKEKERNEEI
-396 TGEFATMLNLQQLTA
+396 TTSEFATMLNLQQLNA
-411 EKGRLE
+411 EKVRLE
-417 KISQEKQ
+417 KISQKKQ
-424 LQNTRIILFSVIG
+424 LQNTRTILFSVLG
-437 ILCVVIVFLW
+437 LLCIVVIFLW

-456 EKSRDKLDE
+456 HRAKNKLDE
-465 KNRILIEAKEELRK
+465 QNRTLIKAEEELRK

-516 VDMLDDKEDI
+516 VDMLDEKEDI

-573 IDAAGTLF
+573 IDAAGASF
-581 SPDTKLI
+581 DPGVRLI
-588 FKPACDELIINSNY
+588 FEPACDELIINSNY
-602 NYIVQVLDNLLS
+602 NYIVQVLDNLLG

-632 KETNQ
+632 KEENQ

-644 TGIGIPID
+644 TGIGIPVE
-652 EQEHV
+652 EQERV

-678 RIVAERLGGFL
+678 RIVAERLGGYL
-689 IIDREYTQGTRFIFC
+689 RIDKGYTQGTRVIFC

>member
-1 MFIIYNERIKIVNS
+1 MLK
-15 YTLQDKVIFYFM
+15 
-27 YKIYLYHPIIYNRQ
+27 
-41 IDYDEKT
+41 KT
-48 ILACVFLQLVLGTVF
+48 ILACVLLHLVVGTISP
-63 AQTVDST
+63 QKIDSID
-70 HIKNMHA
+70 IKSMRA
-77 YYKKHFSDPT
+77 YYKQYFNDPT

-92 TASDTLLD
+92 TASDTLFD

-106 DTVMSKIA
+106 DTVMAKIA
-114 LGAKLD
+114 LGAKVD

-126 GENRTDSVIAGV
+126 GENRTDSIIAGV
-138 NRLKRFARSVGNAE
+138 NRLKQYARSVGNAE

-186 KKEGKQESI
+186 KGEKKQGSI

-205 YAAKGLMKKSQ
+205 YTAKGLVKKSQ

-225 FENTDVVRYNISCQY
+225 FENANVFRYNISCQY

-248 DLGEEEKAP
+248 DLGEAEKAP

-262 ALKAVKS
+262 ALKTSKS
-269 PYHAVTANLV
+269 TYHEVTAKLV
-279 YVSLYLAQGDTVA
+279 YVSLYLAQGDTAA
-292 ARQALEKCRQMYADE
+292 ARKALEECRQMYMGE
-307 PSLKRHIHY
+307 PSMKRHIHY
-316 LYDVEIDYDWK
+316 LYDVEIDYNWR
-327 VGNYQKALN
+327 VGNYNRALS
-336 VLDERETELKRKNN
+336 VLDERETELRKKNN
-350 LATLM
+350 LTTLM
-355 QLRKTKADILW
+355 ALRKTKADILW

-384 QKKEKERNEEVA
+384 QKKEKERNEEI
-396 TGEFATMLNLQQLTA
+396 TTSEFATMLNLQQLNA
-411 EKGRLE
+411 EKVRLE
-417 KISQEKQ
+417 KTSQKKQ
-424 LQNTRIILFSVIG
+424 LQNTRTILFSVLG
-437 ILCVVIVFLW
+437 LLCIVVIFLW

-456 EKSRDKLDE
+456 HRAKNKLDE
-465 KNRILIEAKEELRK
+465 QNRTLIKAEEELRK

-516 VDMLDDKEDI
+516 VDMLDEKEDI

-573 IDAAGTLF
+573 IDAAGASF
-581 SPDTKLI
+581 DPGVRLI
-588 FKPACDELIINSNY
+588 FEPACDDLIINSNY
-602 NYIVQVLDNLLS
+602 CYIVQVLDNLLG

-632 KETNQ
+632 KEENQ

-644 TGIGIPID
+644 TGIGIPVE
-652 EQEHV
+652 EQERV

-678 RIVAERLGGFL
+678 RIVAERLGGYL
-689 IIDREYTQGTRFIFC
+689 RIDKGYTQGTRVIFC

>member
-1 MFIIYNERIKIVNS
+1 MLK
-15 YTLQDKVIFYFM
+15 
-27 YKIYLYHPIIYNRQ
+27 
-41 IDYDEKT
+41 KT
-48 ILACVFLQLVLGTVF
+48 ILACVLFHLVVGTISS
-63 AQTVDST
+63 QKIDS
-70 HIKNMHA
+70 IDVKSMRA
-77 YYKKHFSDPT
+77 YYKQYFNDPT

-92 TASDTLLD
+92 TASDTLFD

-106 DTVMSKIA
+106 DTVMAKIA
-114 LGAKLD
+114 LGAKVD

-126 GENRTDSVIAGV
+126 GENRTDSIIAGV
-138 NRLKRFARSVGNAE
+138 NRLKQYARSVGNAE

-160 RLVNYYIIQGE
+160 RLVNYYITQGE

-186 KKEGKQESI
+186 KGEKKQGSI

-205 YAAKGLMKKSQ
+205 YAAKGLVKKSQ

-225 FENTDVVRYNISCQY
+225 FENANVFRYNISCQY
-240 SDAAKIYI
+240 SDVAKIYI
-248 DLGEEEKAP
+248 DLGEAEKAP

-262 ALKAVKS
+262 ALKTSKS
-269 PYHAVTANLV
+269 TYHEVTAKLV
-279 YVSLYLAQGDTVA
+279 YVSLYLAQGDTAA
-292 ARQALEKCRQMYADE
+292 ARKALEECRQMYMEE
-307 PSLKRHIHY
+307 PSMKRHIHY
-316 LYDVEIDYDWK
+316 LYDVEIDYNWR
-327 VGNYQKALN
+327 VGNYNKALS
-336 VLDERETELKRKNN
+336 VLDERETELRKKNN
-350 LATLM
+350 LTTLM
-355 QLRKTKADILW
+355 ALRKTKADILW

-384 QKKEKERNEEVA
+384 QKKEKERNEEI
-396 TGEFATMLNLQQLTA
+396 TTSEFATMLNLQQLNA
-411 EKGRLE
+411 EKVRLE
-417 KISQEKQ
+417 KISQKKQ
-424 LQNTRIILFSVIG
+424 LQNTRIILFSVLG
-437 ILCVVIVFLW
+437 LLCIVVIFLW

-456 EKSRDKLDE
+456 HRAKNKLDE
-465 KNRILIEAKEELRK
+465 QNRTLIKAEDELRK

-516 VDMLDDKEDI
+516 VDMLDEKEDI

-573 IDAAGTLF
+573 IDAAGASF
-581 SPDTKLI
+581 DPGVKLI
-588 FKPACDELIINSNY
+588 FEPACDDLIINSNY
-602 NYIVQVLDNLLS
+602 NYIVQVLDNLLG

-632 KETNQ
+632 KEENQ

-644 TGIGIPID
+644 TGIGIPVE
-652 EQEHV
+652 EQERV

-678 RIVAERLGGFL
+678 RIVAERLGGYL
-689 IIDREYTQGTRFIFC
+689 RIDKGYTQGTRVIFC

>member
-1 MFIIYNERIKIVNS
+1 
-15 YTLQDKVIFYFM
+15 
-27 YKIYLYHPIIYNRQ
+27 
-41 IDYDEKT
+41 
-48 ILACVFLQLVLGTVF
+48 
-63 AQTVDST
+63 
-70 HIKNMHA
+70 
-77 YYKKHFSDPT
+77 
-87 DPIVL
+87 
-92 TASDTLLD
+92 
-100 MAIRCN
+100 
-106 DTVMSKIA
+106 
-114 LGAKLD
+114 
-120 YYYYGQ
+120 
-126 GENRTDSVIAGV
+126 
-138 NRLKRFARSVGNAE
+138 
-152 LYYWAWAA
+152 
-160 RLVNYYIIQGE
+160 
-171 YNIALLEAEKMLQEA
+171 
-186 KKEGKQESI
+186 
-195 AECYYALANV
+195 
-205 YAAKGLMKKSQ
+205 
-216 EFMLKEIDI
+216 
-225 FENTDVVRYNISCQY
+225 
-240 SDAAKIYI
+240 
-248 DLGEEEKAP
+248 
-257 ELLKK
+257 
-262 ALKAVKS
+262 
-269 PYHAVTANLV
+269 
-279 YVSLYLAQGDTVA
+279 
-292 ARQALEKCRQMYADE
+292 
-307 PSLKRHIHY
+307 
-316 LYDVEIDYDWK
+316 
-327 VGNYQKALN
+327 
-336 VLDERETELKRKNN
+336 
-350 LATLM
+350 M

-581 SPDTKLI
+581 SPDTKLV

>member
-1 MFIIYNERIKIVNS
+1 MR
-15 YTLQDKVIFYFM
+15 
-27 YKIYLYHPIIYNRQ
+27 
-41 IDYDEKT
+41 
-48 ILACVFLQLVLGTVF
+48 
-63 AQTVDST
+63 
-70 HIKNMHA
+70 A
-77 YYKKHFSDPT
+77 YYKRYFNDPT

-92 TASDTLLD
+92 TASDTLFD

-106 DTVMSKIA
+106 DTVMAKIA
-114 LGAKLD
+114 LGAKVD

-126 GENRTDSVIAGV
+126 GENRTDSIIAGV
-138 NRLKRFARSVGNAE
+138 NRLKQYARSVGNAE

-186 KKEGKQESI
+186 KGEKKQGSI

-205 YAAKGLMKKSQ
+205 YTAKGLVKKSQ

-225 FENTDVVRYNISCQY
+225 FENANVFRYNISCQY

-248 DLGEEEKAP
+248 DLGEAEKAP

-262 ALKAVKS
+262 ALKTS
-269 PYHAVTANLV
+269 RSTYHEVTAKLV
-279 YVSLYLAQGDTVA
+279 YVSLYLAQGDTAA
-292 ARQALEKCRQMYADE
+292 ARKALEECRQMYMGE
-307 PSLKRHIHY
+307 PSMKRHIHY
-316 LYDVEIDYDWK
+316 LYDVEIDYNWR
-327 VGNYQKALN
+327 VGNYNKALS
-336 VLDERETELKRKNN
+336 VLDERETELRKKNN
-350 LATLM
+350 LTTLM
-355 QLRKTKADILW
+355 ALRKTKADILW

-384 QKKEKERNEEVA
+384 QKKEKERNEEI
-396 TGEFATMLNLQQLTA
+396 TTSEFATMLNLQQLNA
-411 EKGRLE
+411 EKVRLE
-417 KISQEKQ
+417 KISQKKQ
-424 LQNTRIILFSVIG
+424 LQNTRTILFSVLG
-437 ILCVVIVFLW
+437 LLCIVVIFLW

-456 EKSRDKLDE
+456 HRAKNKLDE
-465 KNRILIEAKEELRK
+465 QNRTLIKAEEELRK

-516 VDMLDDKEDI
+516 VDMLDEKEDI

-573 IDAAGTLF
+573 IDAAGASF
-581 SPDTKLI
+581 DPGVRLI
-588 FKPACDELIINSNY
+588 FEPACDELIINSNY
-602 NYIVQVLDNLLS
+602 NYIVQVLDNLLG

-632 KETNQ
+632 KEENQ

-644 TGIGIPID
+644 TGIGIPVE
-652 EQEHV
+652 EQERV

-678 RIVAERLGGFL
+678 RIVAERLGGYL
-689 IIDREYTQGTRFIFC
+689 RIDKGYTQGTRIIFC

>member
-1 MFIIYNERIKIVNS
+1 MLK
-15 YTLQDKVIFYFM
+15 
-27 YKIYLYHPIIYNRQ
+27 
-41 IDYDEKT
+41 KT
-48 ILACVFLQLVLGTVF
+48 ILACVLLHLVVGTISS
-63 AQTVDST
+63 QKTDST
-70 HIKNMHA
+70 DIKSMRA
-77 YYKKHFSDPT
+77 YYKQYFNDPT

-92 TASDTLLD
+92 AASDTLFD

-106 DTVMSKIA
+106 DTVMAKIA
-114 LGAKLD
+114 LGAKVD

-126 GENRTDSVIAGV
+126 GENRTDSIIAGV
-138 NRLKRFARSVGNAE
+138 NRLKQYARSVGNAE

-186 KKEGKQESI
+186 KGEKKQGSI

-205 YAAKGLMKKSQ
+205 YAAKGLVKKSQ

-225 FENTDVVRYNISCQY
+225 FENANVFRYNISCQY

-248 DLGEEEKAP
+248 DLGEAEKAP

-262 ALKAVKS
+262 ALKTSKS
-269 PYHAVTANLV
+269 TYHEVTAKLV
-279 YVSLYLAQGDTVA
+279 YVSLYLAQGDTAA
-292 ARQALEKCRQMYADE
+292 ARKALEECRQMYMEE
-307 PSLKRHIHY
+307 PSMKRHIHY
-316 LYDVEIDYDWK
+316 LYDVEIDYNWR
-327 VGNYQKALN
+327 VGNYNKALS
-336 VLDERETELKRKNN
+336 VLDERETELRKKNN
-350 LATLM
+350 LTTLM
-355 QLRKTKADILW
+355 ALRKTKADILW
-366 DMNRKEEAAGLY
+366 DMNCKEEAAGLY

-384 QKKEKERNEEVA
+384 QKKEKERNEEI
-396 TGEFATMLNLQQLTA
+396 TTSEFATMLNLQQLNA
-411 EKGRLE
+411 EKVRLE
-417 KISQEKQ
+417 KISQKKQ
-424 LQNTRIILFSVIG
+424 LQNTRTILFSVLG
-437 ILCVVIVFLW
+437 LLCIVVIFLW

-456 EKSRDKLDE
+456 RRAKNKLDE
-465 KNRILIEAKEELRK
+465 QNRTLIKAEEELRK

-516 VDMLDDKEDI
+516 VDMLDEKEDI

-573 IDAAGTLF
+573 IDAAGASFDLGV
-581 SPDTKLI
+581 KLI
-588 FKPACDELIINSNY
+588 FEPACDDLIINSNY
-602 NYIVQVLDNLLS
+602 NYIVQVLDNLLG

-632 KETNQ
+632 KEENQ

-644 TGIGIPID
+644 TGIGIPVE
-652 EQEHV
+652 EQERV

-678 RIVAERLGGFL
+678 RIVAERLGGYL
-689 IIDREYTQGTRFIFC
+689 RIDKGYTQGTRVIFC

>member
-1 MFIIYNERIKIVNS
+1 MLK
-15 YTLQDKVIFYFM
+15 
-27 YKIYLYHPIIYNRQ
+27 
-41 IDYDEKT
+41 KT
-48 ILACVFLQLVLGTVF
+48 ILACVLLHLVVGTISP
-63 AQTVDST
+63 QKIDSID
-70 HIKNMHA
+70 IKSMRA
-77 YYKKHFSDPT
+77 YYKQYFNDPT

-92 TASDTLLD
+92 TASDTLFD

-106 DTVMSKIA
+106 DTVMAKIA
-114 LGAKLD
+114 LGAKVD

-126 GENRTDSVIAGV
+126 GENRTDSIIAGV
-138 NRLKRFARSVGNAE
+138 NRLKQYARSVGNAE

-186 KKEGKQESI
+186 KGEKKQGSI

-205 YAAKGLMKKSQ
+205 YTAKGLVKKSQ

-225 FENTDVVRYNISCQY
+225 FENANVFRYNISCQY

-248 DLGEEEKAP
+248 DLGEAEKAP

-262 ALKAVKS
+262 ALKTS
-269 PYHAVTANLV
+269 RSTYHEVTAKLV
-279 YVSLYLAQGDTVA
+279 YVSLYLAQGDTAA
-292 ARQALEKCRQMYADE
+292 ARKALEECRQMYMGE
-307 PSLKRHIHY
+307 PSMKRHIHY
-316 LYDVEIDYDWK
+316 LYDVEIDYNWR
-327 VGNYQKALN
+327 VGNYNKALS
-336 VLDERETELKRKNN
+336 VLDERETELRKKNN
-350 LATLM
+350 LTTLM
-355 QLRKTKADILW
+355 ALRKTKADILW

-384 QKKEKERNEEVA
+384 QKKEKERNEEI
-396 TGEFATMLNLQQLTA
+396 TTSEFATMLNLQQLNA
-411 EKGRLE
+411 EKVRLE
-417 KISQEKQ
+417 KTSQKKQ
-424 LQNTRIILFSVIG
+424 LQNTRTILFSVLG
-437 ILCVVIVFLW
+437 LLCIVVIFLW

-456 EKSRDKLDE
+456 HRAKNKLDE
-465 KNRILIEAKEELRK
+465 QNRTLIKAEEELRK

-516 VDMLDDKEDI
+516 VDMLDEKEDI

-573 IDAAGTLF
+573 IDAAGASF
-581 SPDTKLI
+581 DPGVRLI
-588 FKPACDELIINSNY
+588 FEPACDELIINSNY
-602 NYIVQVLDNLLS
+602 NYIVQVLDNLLG

-632 KETNQ
+632 KEENQ

-644 TGIGIPID
+644 TGIGIPVE
-652 EQEHV
+652 EQERV

-670 AGLGLSIC
+670 AGFGLSIC
-678 RIVAERLGGFL
+678 RIVAERLGGYL
-689 IIDREYTQGTRFIFC
+689 RIDKGYTQGTRVIFC

>member
-1 MFIIYNERIKIVNS
+1 MMK
-15 YTLQDKVIFYFM
+15 
-27 YKIYLYHPIIYNRQ
+27 
-41 IDYDEKT
+41 KT

-87 DPIVL
+87 DSIVL

-269 PYHAVTANLV
+269 PYHEVTANLV

-327 VGNYQKALN
+327 VGNFQKALN

-437 ILCVVIVFLW
+437 ILCVVVVFLW

>member
-1 MFIIYNERIKIVNS
+1 MMK
-15 YTLQDKVIFYFM
+15 
-27 YKIYLYHPIIYNRQ
+27 
-41 IDYDEKT
+41 KT

-269 PYHAVTANLV
+269 PYHEVTANLV

-327 VGNYQKALN
+327 VGNFQKALN

-581 SPDTKLI
+581 SPDTKLV

-689 IIDREYTQGTRFIFC
+689 IIDRDYTQGTRFIFC

>member
-1 MFIIYNERIKIVNS
+1 MLK
-15 YTLQDKVIFYFM
+15 
-27 YKIYLYHPIIYNRQ
+27 
-41 IDYDEKT
+41 KT
-48 ILACVFLQLVLGTVF
+48 ILACVLLHLVVGTISP
-63 AQTVDST
+63 QKIDSID
-70 HIKNMHA
+70 IKSMRA
-77 YYKKHFSDPT
+77 YYKRYFNDPT

-92 TASDTLLD
+92 TASDTLFD

-106 DTVMSKIA
+106 DTVMAKIA
-114 LGAKLD
+114 LGAKVD

-126 GENRTDSVIAGV
+126 GENRTDSIIAGV
-138 NRLKRFARSVGNAE
+138 NRLKQYARSVGNAE

-186 KKEGKQESI
+186 KGEKKQGSI

-205 YAAKGLMKKSQ
+205 YAAKGLVKKSQ

-225 FENTDVVRYNISCQY
+225 FENANVFRYNISCQY

-248 DLGEEEKAP
+248 DLGEAEKAP

-262 ALKAVKS
+262 ALKTSKS
-269 PYHAVTANLV
+269 PYHEVTAKLV
-279 YVSLYLAQGDTVA
+279 YVSLYLAQGDTAA
-292 ARQALEKCRQMYADE
+292 ARKALEECRRMYMEE
-307 PSLKRHIHY
+307 PSMKRHIHY
-316 LYDVEIDYDWK
+316 LYDVEIDYNWR
-327 VGNYQKALN
+327 VGNYNKALS
-336 VLDERETELKRKNN
+336 VLDERETELRKKNN
-350 LATLM
+350 LTTLTA
-355 QLRKTKADILW
+355 LRKTKADILW

-384 QKKEKERNEEVA
+384 QKKEKERNEEI
-396 TGEFATMLNLQQLTA
+396 TTSEFATMLNLQQLNA
-411 EKGRLE
+411 EKVRLE
-417 KISQEKQ
+417 KISQKKR
-424 LQNTRIILFSVIG
+424 LQSTRTILFFVLG
-437 ILCVVIVFLW
+437 ILCIVVIFLW

-456 EKSRDKLDE
+456 HRAKNKLNE
-465 KNRILIEAKEELRK
+465 QNRTLIKAEEELRK

-516 VDMLDDKEDI
+516 VDMLDEKEDI

-573 IDAAGTLF
+573 IDAAGASF
-581 SPDTKLI
+581 DPGVKLN
-588 FKPACDELIINSNY
+588 FEPACDELLINSNY
-602 NYIVQVLDNLLS
+602 NYIVQVLDNLLG

-632 KETNQ
+632 KEENQ

-644 TGIGIPID
+644 TGIGIPVE
-652 EQEHV
+652 EQERV

-678 RIVAERLGGFL
+678 RIVAERLGGYL
-689 IIDREYTQGTRFIFC
+689 RIDKGYTQGTRVIFC

>member
-1 MFIIYNERIKIVNS
+1 MMK
-15 YTLQDKVIFYFM
+15 
-27 YKIYLYHPIIYNRQ
+27 
-41 IDYDEKT
+41 KT

-269 PYHAVTANLV
+269 PYHEVTANLV

-327 VGNYQKALN
+327 VGNFQKALN

-437 ILCVVIVFLW
+437 ILCVVVVFLW

-678 RIVAERLGGFL
+678 RIVQKGWEVF
-689 IIDREYTQGTRFIFC
+689 
-704 VSM
+704 

>member
-1 MFIIYNERIKIVNS
+1 MLK
-15 YTLQDKVIFYFM
+15 
-27 YKIYLYHPIIYNRQ
+27 
-41 IDYDEKT
+41 KT
-48 ILACVFLQLVLGTVF
+48 ILACVLLHLVVGTISP
-63 AQTVDST
+63 QKIDSID
-70 HIKNMHA
+70 IKSMRA
-77 YYKKHFSDPT
+77 YYKQYFNDPT

-92 TASDTLLD
+92 TASDTLFD

-106 DTVMSKIA
+106 DTVMAKIA
-114 LGAKLD
+114 LGAKVD

-126 GENRTDSVIAGV
+126 GENRTDSIIAGV
-138 NRLKRFARSVGNAE
+138 NRLKQYARSVGNAE

-186 KKEGKQESI
+186 KGEKKQGSI

-205 YAAKGLMKKSQ
+205 YTAKGLVKKSQ
-216 EFMLKEIDI
+216 EFMLREIDI
-225 FENTDVVRYNISCQY
+225 FENANVFRYNISCQY

-248 DLGEEEKAP
+248 DLGEAEKAP

-262 ALKAVKS
+262 ALKTSKS
-269 PYHAVTANLV
+269 TYHEVTAKLV
-279 YVSLYLAQGDTVA
+279 YVSLYLAQGDTAA
-292 ARQALEKCRQMYADE
+292 ARKALEECRQMYMGE
-307 PSLKRHIHY
+307 PSIKRHIHY
-316 LYDVEIDYDWK
+316 LYDVEIDYNWR
-327 VGNYQKALN
+327 VGNYNKALS
-336 VLDERETELKRKNN
+336 VLDERETELRKKNN
-350 LATLM
+350 LTTLM
-355 QLRKTKADILW
+355 ALRKTKADIFW

-384 QKKEKERNEEVA
+384 QKKEKERNEEI
-396 TGEFATMLNLQQLTA
+396 TTSEFATMLNLQQLNA
-411 EKGRLE
+411 EKVRLE
-417 KISQEKQ
+417 KTSQKKQ
-424 LQNTRIILFSVIG
+424 LQNTRTILFSVLG
-437 ILCVVIVFLW
+437 LLCIVVIFLW

-456 EKSRDKLDE
+456 HRAKNKLDE
-465 KNRILIEAKEELRK
+465 QNRTLIKAEEELRK
-479 AKEVAEQS
+479 AKEAAEQS

-516 VDMLDDKEDI
+516 VDMLDEKEDI

-573 IDAAGTLF
+573 IDAAGASF
-581 SPDTKLI
+581 DPGVRLI
-588 FKPACDELIINSNY
+588 FEPACDELIINSNY
-602 NYIVQVLDNLLS
+602 NYIVQVLDNLLG

-625 TLAYEVK
+625 ALAYEVK
-632 KETNQ
+632 KEENQ

-644 TGIGIPID
+644 TGIGIPVE
-652 EQEHV
+652 EQERV

-678 RIVAERLGGFL
+678 RIVAERLGGYL
-689 IIDREYTQGTRFIFC
+689 RIDKGYTQGTRVIFC

>member
-1 MFIIYNERIKIVNS
+1 MLK
-15 YTLQDKVIFYFM
+15 
-27 YKIYLYHPIIYNRQ
+27 
-41 IDYDEKT
+41 KT
-48 ILACVFLQLVLGTVF
+48 ILACVLLHLVVGTISP
-63 AQTVDST
+63 QKIDSID
-70 HIKNMHA
+70 IKSMRA
-77 YYKKHFSDPT
+77 YYKQYFNDPT

-92 TASDTLLD
+92 TASDTLFD

-106 DTVMSKIA
+106 DTVMAKIA
-114 LGAKLD
+114 LGAKVD

-126 GENRTDSVIAGV
+126 GENRTDSIIAGV
-138 NRLKRFARSVGNAE
+138 NRLKQYARSVGNAE

-186 KKEGKQESI
+186 KGEKKQGSI

-205 YAAKGLMKKSQ
+205 YTAKGLVKKSQ

-225 FENTDVVRYNISCQY
+225 FENANVFRYNISCQY

-248 DLGEEEKAP
+248 DLGEAEKAP

-262 ALKAVKS
+262 ALKTS
-269 PYHAVTANLV
+269 RSTYHEVTAKLV
-279 YVSLYLAQGDTVA
+279 YVSLYLAQGDTAA
-292 ARQALEKCRQMYADE
+292 ARKALEECRQMYMGE
-307 PSLKRHIHY
+307 PSMKRHIHY
-316 LYDVEIDYDWK
+316 LYDVEIDYNWR
-327 VGNYQKALN
+327 VGNYNKALS
-336 VLDERETELKRKNN
+336 VLDERETELRKKNN
-350 LATLM
+350 LTTLM
-355 QLRKTKADILW
+355 ALRKTKADILW

-384 QKKEKERNEEVA
+384 QKKEKERNEEI
-396 TGEFATMLNLQQLTA
+396 TTSEFATMLNLQQLNA
-411 EKGRLE
+411 EKVRLE
-417 KISQEKQ
+417 KTSQKKQ
-424 LQNTRIILFSVIG
+424 LQNTRTILFSVLG
-437 ILCVVIVFLW
+437 LLCIVVIFLW

-456 EKSRDKLDE
+456 HRAKNKLDE
-465 KNRILIEAKEELRK
+465 QNRTLIKAEEELRK

-516 VDMLDDKEDI
+516 VDMLDEKEDI

-573 IDAAGTLF
+573 IDAAGASF
-581 SPDTKLI
+581 DPGVKLI
-588 FKPACDELIINSNY
+588 FEPACDELIINSNY
-602 NYIVQVLDNLLS
+602 SYIVQVLDNLLG
-614 NASKFTHEGSV
+614 NASKFTHVGSV

-632 KETNQ
+632 KEDNQ

-644 TGIGIPID
+644 TGIGIPVE
-652 EQEHV
+652 EQERV

-678 RIVAERLGGFL
+678 RIVAERLGGYL
-689 IIDREYTQGTRFIFC
+689 RIDKGYTQGTRVIFC

>member
-1 MFIIYNERIKIVNS
+1 MLK
-15 YTLQDKVIFYFM
+15 
-27 YKIYLYHPIIYNRQ
+27 
-41 IDYDEKT
+41 KT
-48 ILACVFLQLVLGTVF
+48 ILACVLLHLVVGTISP
-63 AQTVDST
+63 QKIDSID
-70 HIKNMHA
+70 IKSMRA
-77 YYKKHFSDPT
+77 YYKRYFNAPT

-92 TASDTLLD
+92 TASDTLFD

-106 DTVMSKIA
+106 DTVMAKIA
-114 LGAKLD
+114 LGAKVD

-126 GENRTDSVIAGV
+126 GENRTDSIIAGV
-138 NRLKRFARSVGNAE
+138 NRLKQYARSVGNAE

-186 KKEGKQESI
+186 KGEKKQGSI

-205 YAAKGLMKKSQ
+205 YTAKGLVKKSQ

-225 FENTDVVRYNISCQY
+225 FENANVFRYNISCQY

-248 DLGEEEKAP
+248 DLGEAEKAP

-262 ALKAVKS
+262 ALKTS
-269 PYHAVTANLV
+269 RSTYHEVTAKLV
-279 YVSLYLAQGDTVA
+279 YVSLYLAQGDTAA
-292 ARQALEKCRQMYADE
+292 ARKALEECRQMYMGE
-307 PSLKRHIHY
+307 PSMKRHIHY
-316 LYDVEIDYDWK
+316 LYDVEIDYNWR
-327 VGNYQKALN
+327 VGNYNKALS
-336 VLDERETELKRKNN
+336 VLDERETELRKKNN
-350 LATLM
+350 LTTLM
-355 QLRKTKADILW
+355 ALRKTKADILW

-384 QKKEKERNEEVA
+384 QKKEKERNEEI
-396 TGEFATMLNLQQLTA
+396 TTSEFATMLNLQQLNA
-411 EKGRLE
+411 EKVRLE
-417 KISQEKQ
+417 KISQKKQ
-424 LQNTRIILFSVIG
+424 LQNTRTILFSVLG
-437 ILCVVIVFLW
+437 LLCIVVIFLW

-456 EKSRDKLDE
+456 HRAKNKLDE
-465 KNRILIEAKEELRK
+465 QNRTLIKAEEELRK

-516 VDMLDDKEDI
+516 VDMLDEKEDI

-573 IDAAGTLF
+573 IDAAGASF
-581 SPDTKLI
+581 DPGVRLI
-588 FKPACDELIINSNY
+588 FEPACDELIINSNY
-602 NYIVQVLDNLLS
+602 NYIVQVLDNLLG

-632 KETNQ
+632 KEENQ

-644 TGIGIPID
+644 TGIGIPVE
-652 EQEHV
+652 EQERV

-678 RIVAERLGGFL
+678 RIVAERLGGYL
-689 IIDREYTQGTRFIFC
+689 RIDKGYTQGTRIIFC

>member
-1 MFIIYNERIKIVNS
+1 MLK
-15 YTLQDKVIFYFM
+15 
-27 YKIYLYHPIIYNRQ
+27 
-41 IDYDEKT
+41 KT
-48 ILACVFLQLVLGTVF
+48 ILACVLLHLVVGTISP
-63 AQTVDST
+63 QKIDSID
-70 HIKNMHA
+70 IKSMRA
-77 YYKKHFSDPT
+77 YYKQYFNDPT

-92 TASDTLLD
+92 TASDTLFD

-106 DTVMSKIA
+106 DTVMAKIA
-114 LGAKLD
+114 LGAKVD

-126 GENRTDSVIAGV
+126 GENRTDSIIAGV
-138 NRLKRFARSVGNAE
+138 NRLKQYARSVGNAE

-186 KKEGKQESI
+186 KGEKKQGSI

-205 YAAKGLMKKSQ
+205 YAAKGLVKKSQ

-225 FENTDVVRYNISCQY
+225 FENANVFRYNISCQY

-248 DLGEEEKAP
+248 DLGEAEKAP

-262 ALKAVKS
+262 ALKTSKS
-269 PYHAVTANLV
+269 TYHEVTAKLV

-292 ARQALEKCRQMYADE
+292 ARKALEECRQMYMGE
-307 PSLKRHIHY
+307 PSMKRHIHY
-316 LYDVEIDYDWK
+316 LYDVEIDYNWR
-327 VGNYQKALN
+327 VGNYNKALS
-336 VLDERETELKRKNN
+336 VLDERETELRKKNN
-350 LATLM
+350 LTTLM
-355 QLRKTKADILW
+355 ALRKTKADILW

-384 QKKEKERNEEVA
+384 QKKEKERNEEI
-396 TGEFATMLNLQQLTA
+396 TTSEFATMLNLQQLNA
-411 EKGRLE
+411 EKVRLE
-417 KISQEKQ
+417 KISQKKQ
-424 LQNTRIILFSVIG
+424 LQNTRTILFSVLG
-437 ILCVVIVFLW
+437 LLCIVVIFLW

-456 EKSRDKLDE
+456 HRAKNKLDE
-465 KNRILIEAKEELRK
+465 QNRTLIKAEEELRK

-516 VDMLDDKEDI
+516 VDMLDEKEDI

-561 NAVDVNACCQAS
+561 NAVDVNACCQTS
-573 IDAAGTLF
+573 IDAAGASF
-581 SPDTKLI
+581 DPGVRLI
-588 FKPACDELIINSNY
+588 FEPACDELIINSNY
-602 NYIVQVLDNLLS
+602 SYIVQVLDNLLG

-632 KETNQ
+632 KEENQ

-644 TGIGIPID
+644 TGIGIPVE
-652 EQEHV
+652 EQERV

-678 RIVAERLGGFL
+678 RIVAERLGGYL
-689 IIDREYTQGTRFIFC
+689 RIDKGYTQGTRVIFC